1 MIKIT
6 TISNDLKK
14 AYLKD
19 TLSRMIKFL
28 EDKKSV
34 PEFHT
39 IIRYVSDNGA
49 ISEDKIKNLLSGDIN
64 TLLGIISEIGTFSAE
79 KKVEKEVID
88 SFAKLYNNFGNRK
101 FGKLWA
107 EKLGVTIC
115 PYCNR
120 NYIFTLSNESVRP
133 QYDHYFPKSR
143 YPYLA
148 LSMYNLI
155 PCCAICNSAKSDFD
169 TYDAENKEENFMYPF
184 RDEYGENISFHVI
197 GGDSV
202 KSLTGN
208 GDSYSVEIVAAAGTD
223 HKLSE
228 REEKTNEKLKLTS
241 LYNKHGDYIR
251 DIIKTAYIYDDE
263 YIKSLLVEFPDLF
276 DSEQDVKNLVYL
288 NYLEQKDWGKRILS
302 KLTHDVIK
310 EYECE

>member
-1 MIKIT
+1 MIKIP

-28 EDKKSV
+28 EDKKSE
-34 PEFHT
+34 PEFKSIIQYASENGT
-39 IIRYVSDNGA
+39 IS
-49 ISEDKIKNLLSGDIN
+49 KNKVQTLLSGDID
-64 TLLGIISEIGTFSAE
+64 TLLKIISVIGAFSADNKRD
-79 KKVEKEVID
+79 KKVID
-88 SFAKLYNNFGNRK
+88 SFANLYKNFGNRK
-101 FGKLWA
+101 FGKSWA

-169 TYDAENKEENFMYPF
+169 TYNSEKEEENFLYPF
-184 RDEYGENISFHVI
+184 RDEYGEDISFHVI
-197 GGDSV
+197 NGDNV
-202 KSLTGN
+202 RALTGN

-223 HKLSE
+223 PKLSE

-241 LYNKHGDYIR
+241 LYNKHSDYIR
-251 DIIKTAYIYDDE
+251 DIIRTAYIYDDE
-263 YIKSLLVEFPDLF
+263 YINSLLTKFPDLF

-288 NYLEQKDWGKRILS
+288 NYLERKDWGKRILS